1 MFFKPTSCRQGAFEG
16 VCNISVSLV
25 GVVLV
30 VGWIGWIDLVL
41 AVSSEAHFNCK
52 SRYFV
57 SLGAMCI

>member
-1 MFFKPTSCRQGAFEG
+1 

-25 GVVLV
+25 GVILV